1 MLVYQRSGGYLGD
14 GNPDL
19 LGMGGQGR
27 QHRSQGQERSA
38 APIEI
43 GILTE
48 SQGFHKNFSTKKAIR
63 VMEKCGFMEHDKLS
77 DCFTDNG

>member
-48 SQGFHKNFSTKKAIR
+48 SQGFHKNFSTKNIQKGNTCYGKMWIYG
-63 VMEKCGFMEHDKLS
+63 KW
-77 DCFTDNG
+77 